1 MDTQKP
7 DAIEL
12 NTPYFLETDD
22 STVRDGKNN
31 VVFEIYDAD
40 IGFNEGELRKML
52 NALNRY
58 DWLEHQVRSLTAERD
73 KYRDACERLIASYG
87 EKSNWGCAESY
98 NDQHRCGHS
107 SFCTYTAYQGVEDS
121 GYTFARQVKA
131 ELEGIEGSEIEVEVE

>member
-1 MDTQKP
+1 MNTQKP

-73 KYRDACERLIASYG
+73 KYRDAYNELIFAVSHKYESETRHQTALKYIQQAEESSG
-87 EKSNWGCAESY
+87 EACA
-98 NDQHRCGHS
+98 NPDNG
-107 SFCTYTAYQGVEDS
+107 AD
-121 GYTFARQVKA
+121 FARQVKA
-131 ELEGIEGSEIEVEVE
+131 ELGAE